1 MKSILDHLTE
11 LHKAYFCNTSPWNTE
26 YVNIAIISHNTS
38 IPVDRWYRHCQ
49 DIGRAFNA
57 NQGRGQRHTAFDEAN
72 YLSTLCKHVFPVHR
86 FLNTVYRNRDQWVEI
101 GGGKKEKGRR
111 VFNAGN
117 TGFTSEC
124 ICERRRV
131 ARGQKSTL
139 SFGLCVDLVNHHGSS
154 VQNTNANLA
163 GAHGW
168 MTPVCITTTACWRL
182 HLFGVCFGCCFL
194 SQYFILNQRAKCK

>member
-111 VFNAGN
+111 VFNAGS

-139 SFGLCVDLVNHHGSS
+139 SFGLCVDLEWIIMAHPSKIQTPIWLEHMAEWHQYALLRLRADACIYLVC
-154 VQNTNANLA
+154 VLA
-163 GAHGW
+163 AVFFHN
-168 MTPVCITTTACWRL
+168 I
-182 HLFGVCFGCCFL
+182 
-194 SQYFILNQRAKCK
+194 SY